1 MLFSS
6 VYFIMSHH
14 KAHCKCCV
22 MSVFS
27 SFIFYPNRVPK
38 GLLQSI
44 NHTYKIPHL
53 LRQHLF
59 MVVYRAQHYMI
70 VSKYVHLHLVDM
82 YVRQIRI
89 MEVI

>member
-1 MLFSS
+1 
-6 VYFIMSHH
+6 
-14 KAHCKCCV
+14 
-22 MSVFS
+22 
-27 SFIFYPNRVPK
+27 
-38 GLLQSI
+38 
-44 NHTYKIPHL
+44 
-53 LRQHLF
+53 